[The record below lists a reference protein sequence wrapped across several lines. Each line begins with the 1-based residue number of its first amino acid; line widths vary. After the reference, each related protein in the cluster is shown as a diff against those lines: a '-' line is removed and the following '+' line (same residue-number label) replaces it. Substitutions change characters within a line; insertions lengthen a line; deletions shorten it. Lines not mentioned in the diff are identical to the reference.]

1 MFVSEI
7 QIAEPVGAGEFVSS
21 LPDVILRQTAV
32 QTQEII
38 DILRLLEGEPF
49 PDGIAPAVIF
59 GACHIQRPGGDQ
71 SQELMLVKG
80 QRRLIVYVFE
90 EVAAEPVR
98 EIAGDETDRLAVAMA
113 PHGSTNN
120 HARRKHL

>member
-38 DILRLLEGEPF
+38 DLLRLLEGEPF

-59 GACHIQRPGGDQ
+59 GASHIQRPGGDQ
-71 SQELMLVKG
+71 SQKLMLVKG
-80 QRRLIVYVFE
+80 QKIL
-90 EVAAEPVR
+90 VA
-98 EIAGDETDRLAVAMA
+98 
-113 PHGSTNN
+113 
-120 HARRKHL
+120 